1 MFGARCVLQMPLIT
15 LHISHIHAPRA
26 NYTDYQVA
34 LGRSE
39 ARNPP
44 LSTIS
49 PPVNSITFCVFP
61 VMLETRQIINL
72 RANQNANRM
81 SWVTVY
87 MRGRKGFRREVLAKL
102 ERTWLP
108 GSHEANKDLLMFW
121 IEDISKLRSLKI
133 AVGSKLIFKYRL
145 HFFTDLDSN
154 LKAEK
159 RQSSEFST
167 METEMMTQ
175 MVQWEERNP
184 DRRVTRGNRQL

>member
-1 MFGARCVLQMPLIT
+1 
-15 LHISHIHAPRA
+15 
-26 NYTDYQVA
+26 
-34 LGRSE
+34 
-39 ARNPP
+39 
-44 LSTIS
+44 
-49 PPVNSITFCVFP
+49 
-61 VMLETRQIINL
+61 
-72 RANQNANRM
+72 M

-121 IEDISKLRSLKI
+121 IEDISKLRSLKMTI
-133 AVGSKLIFKYRL
+133 GSKLIFKYRL

-159 RQSSEFST
+159 SPSSEFST

>member
-1 MFGARCVLQMPLIT
+1 
-15 LHISHIHAPRA
+15 
-26 NYTDYQVA
+26 
-34 LGRSE
+34 
-39 ARNPP
+39 
-44 LSTIS
+44 
-49 PPVNSITFCVFP
+49 
-61 VMLETRQIINL
+61 
-72 RANQNANRM
+72 M

-145 HFFTDLDSN
+145 HFFTDLDFH

-159 RQSSEFST
+159 SQLTEFS
-167 METEMMTQ
+167 MAETEMVTK
-175 MVQWEERNP
+175 MVQWESETLPAGIRCNC
-184 DRRVTRGNRQL
+184 

>member
-1 MFGARCVLQMPLIT
+1 
-15 LHISHIHAPRA
+15 
-26 NYTDYQVA
+26 
-34 LGRSE
+34 
-39 ARNPP
+39 
-44 LSTIS
+44 
-49 PPVNSITFCVFP
+49 
-61 VMLETRQIINL
+61 
-72 RANQNANRM
+72 M

-145 HFFTDLDSN
+145 HFFTDLDFH

-159 RQSSEFST
+159 SQLTEFS
-167 METEMMTQ
+167 MAETEMVTK
-175 MVQWEERNP
+175 MVQWESETLIGALPAGIRCNC
-184 DRRVTRGNRQL
+184 